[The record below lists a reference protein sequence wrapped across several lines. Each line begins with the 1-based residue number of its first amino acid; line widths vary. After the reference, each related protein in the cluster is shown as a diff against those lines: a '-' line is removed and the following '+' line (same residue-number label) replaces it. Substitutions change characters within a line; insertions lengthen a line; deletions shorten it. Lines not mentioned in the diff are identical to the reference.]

1 MFTRHQ
7 QRSVLFKRLQP
18 NQNKVQKEKIL
29 GLKPYRR
36 QQTKP
41 APSLG
46 WERARAQKAALM
58 LEPTETSWQNEMKR
72 DKKTLPLTL
81 SSERL

>member
-1 MFTRHQ
+1 MGVWLVFTRHQ

-46 WERARAQKAALM
+46 WERARAQKSSTNARTDENKLA
-58 LEPTETSWQNEMKR
+58 KR
-72 DKKTLPLTL
+72 DE
-81 SSERL
+81 ER